1 MQIKPSLSF
10 LFWTKGTLEFREG
23 EVGVLV
29 CFGVC
34 LFCGFFVMYLV
45 HLKWSF
51 PYFPSFHIRFT
62 FLSVLMFFSCGL
74 CSCPHCPS
82 IELLK
87 AFQAQVLPP
96 KNTGQGCSG
105 GSQQRSPGRKLK
117 VSLGKFHGP
126 LTSLGWTPLWT
137 DNIPSTT
144 KCSQEAGPD
153 CGHIR
158 GAQPS
163 QHQPLQRSPTSS
175 STQIHR
181 WASHTSNLS
190 EAQQCQGTFTS
201 LFASCYCTWK
211 F

>member
-1 MQIKPSLSF
+1 MIIPLLFSLSHTLYF
-10 LFWTKGTLEFREG
+10 FQCFDVLFMRALKLSPLSQHRAPESVSGTR
-23 EVGVLV
+23 V
-29 CFGVC
+29 
-34 LFCGFFVMYLV
+34 
-45 HLKWSF
+45 
-51 PYFPSFHIRFT
+51 T
-62 FLSVLMFFSCGL
+62 
-74 CSCPHCPS
+74 
-82 IELLK
+82 
-87 AFQAQVLPP
+87 P

-117 VSLGKFHGP
+117 VSLGKFHDP
-126 LTSLGWTPLWT
+126 LTSLGWTQLWT

-158 GAQPS
+158 GAEPS
-163 QHQPLQRSPTSS
+163 QHQPLQRSLTSS

-181 WASHTSNLS
+181 WASHTSKLS

-201 LFASCYCTWK
+201 LLASCYCTWK